1 MPFFIASPSN
11 LLTETICIF
20 LLISPIQ
27 RWFVRFYLV
36 LFACKMLSR
45 SPKNAGTYFV
55 QSVSNC
61 LQMQG
66 YRELMSSF
74 LISMSHKNGLSIL
87 NPPSTGKFLYLFCTI
102 KIK

>member
-1 MPFFIASPSN
+1 
-11 LLTETICIF
+11 
-20 LLISPIQ
+20 
-27 RWFVRFYLV
+27 
-36 LFACKMLSR
+36 MLSQG
-45 SPKNAGTYFV
+45 PKNAGTYFV

-74 LISMSHKNGLSIL
+74 LIRMSHENGLSPL
-87 NPPSTGKFLYLFCTI
+87 NLPYTGEFLYLFCTI